1 MPRASPKAAASDVIR
16 FDSKALFEALD
27 KQRRDRGLT
36 WAQVANET
44 GVAAATLKR
53 TEQGGRLEVD
63 GVLAMVG
70 WLGRTVES
78 FTRKSAR

>member
-1 MPRASPKAAASDVIR
+1 MIR
-16 FDSKALFEALD
+16 FDPKALYAALD
-27 KQRRDRGLT
+27 EQRRERGLS
-36 WAQVANET
+36 WAQVAKET

-78 FTRKSAR
+78 FTKRSAF

>member
-1 MPRASPKAAASDVIR
+1 MTRFDPKALYA
-16 FDSKALFEALD
+16 ALD
-27 KQRRDRGLT
+27 EQRQARGLT
-36 WAQVANET
+36 WAQVAKET

-70 WLGRTVES
+70 WLGRSVES
-78 FTRKSAR
+78 FTRRTKV

>member
-1 MPRASPKAAASDVIR
+1 MIR
-16 FDSKALFEALD
+16 FDSKALFAALD
-27 KQRRDRGLT
+27 EQRRTRRLT
-36 WAQVANET
+36 WTQVAKET

-78 FTRKSAR
+78 FTKGSRF